1 MYERIIINKL
11 KRELGISWG
20 RSDLLNNNNNNKYK
34 YKYMSQ

>member
-11 KRELGISWG
+11 KRELGIS
-20 RSDLLNNNNNNKYK
+20 LNNNNNNKYK